1 MDNKSILD
9 KVHKRAVE
17 GVRGNPGQGTDSAS
31 PDRVKGLMEKDQA
44 MRKSVAEL
52 YMGLKELNDPS
63 VAIEVLAE
71 HIAIM
76 VEMLNEFKGPQK

>member
-17 GVRGNPGQGTDSAS
+17 GIRGNPGKDSAS
-31 PDRVKGLMEKDQA
+31 PVHVKGVMEKDQ
-44 MRKSVAEL
+44 MLRKSVAEL

-76 VEMLNEFKGPQK
+76 VEMLKEFKGPQK